1 MSSKI
6 KFKTLEDV
14 RAWKQLKKD
23 ELDLEKL
30 KLEMSKEHI
39 KTDVVKKVSK
49 FIMFEVALVLGQ
61 KTLSALVKKVL
72 KSVFVPSK
80 TDSINEETI
89 PSEKNEDTEQVKS

>member
-1 MSSKI
+1 MRKI

-30 KLEMSKEHI
+30 HLEMGKEQF
-39 KTDVVKKVSK
+39 KSDVVRKVSK

-61 KTLSALVKKVL
+61 KAMSAFVKKIL

-80 TDSINEETI
+80 SENTNEEPI
-89 PSEKNEDTEQVKS
+89 PSETNSTAEEAKP

>member
-1 MSSKI
+1 MKNN

-30 KLEMSKEHI
+30 QLEMGKEQL
-39 KTDVVKKVSK
+39 KSDVVRKVSK
-49 FIMFEVALVLGQ
+49 FIMFELALVLGQ

-80 TDSINEETI
+80 TKTQSEETE
-89 PSEKNEDTEQVKS
+89 PSETNGTTEKTNL

>member
-1 MSSKI
+1 MSNI

-23 ELDLEKL
+23 ELDLAKL
-30 KLEMSKEHI
+30 KLEIDKEQI
-39 KTDVVKKVSK
+39 KTDVVKKISK

-61 KTLSALVKKVL
+61 KALSAFVKKVL

-80 TDSINEETI
+80 TQSTSEATI
-89 PSEKNEDTEQVKS
+89 PSETKGSSEKVK

>member
-1 MSSKI
+1 MRNI

-30 KLEMSKEHI
+30 HLEMGKEQF
-39 KTDVVKKVSK
+39 KSDVVRKVSK
-49 FIMFEVALVLGQ
+49 FIMFELALVLGQ

-72 KSVFVPSK
+72 KSVFVPSNNQNIK
-80 TDSINEETI
+80 EEAQ
-89 PSEKNEDTEQVKS
+89 PSETNGKAEKVKS

>member
-1 MSSKI
+1 MSSKL

-30 KLEMSKEHI
+30 KLEMGKEQI
-39 KTDVVKKVSK
+39 KNDIVKKVSK

-80 TDSINEETI
+80 TKNMSENTK
-89 PSEKNEDTEQVKS
+89 PSEKNEEKEQVKS

>member
-1 MSSKI
+1 MSKI

-30 KLEMSKEHI
+30 QLEMGKEQL
-39 KTDVVKKVSK
+39 KTDVVRKISK

-80 TDSINEETI
+80 TENIKEEAI
-89 PSEKNEDTEQVKS
+89 PSETNSTTEKTES